1 MRVILFLM
9 HFRFGVLIR
18 VELQKRPAANK
29 NATGGSFHFLSFQVT
44 AVFLC
49 VCCSEITTETP
60 SVILEK
66 TEKSAGLSS
75 KLPKPH
81 FPDWVFTF
89 VRAFVFIL
97 VLISNLM
104 SVYMLCTIA
113 VWGFIHSAAAFD
125 LVSIKE
131 TTLETTLIPFIFFPS
146 SAPCVIITLE
156 MSQMLQHLILY
167 DAMSHNI
174 SNLGPRLFFS
184 PMQEMLSDRF
194 VFELFFGI
202 QFLSLVQ

>member
-1 MRVILFLM
+1 MRVILVLM
-9 HFRFGVLIR
+9 HFRFEVLIR

-29 NATGGSFHFLSFQVT
+29 DATGGSFHFLSFQAT
-44 AVFLC
+44 AVVLC

-97 VLISNLM
+97 VCISNLIM
-104 SVYMLCTIA
+104 CVYMLCSIA

-131 TTLETTLIPFIFFPS
+131 TTLETTLIPFLFFP
-146 SAPCVIITLE
+146 
-156 MSQMLQHLILY
+156 
-167 DAMSHNI
+167 
-174 SNLGPRLFFS
+174 
-184 PMQEMLSDRF
+184 
-194 VFELFFGI
+194 
-202 QFLSLVQ
+202 LVHHV